1 MQLCVGLEINNFIV
15 LCEILQEQGR
25 NAVTQKH
32 DKIAVTQKHGYS
44 RSSEE
49 AIRDFRVA
57 DDQIPSTFR
66 LLRVQGLPPW
76 ANTSCVSLSD
86 VIQVVND

>member
-1 MQLCVGLEINNFIV
+1 MQLSVGLEVNNFIV